1 MKLCSLFLESDERNF
16 HCWRHRSFIIEKGN
30 LSRSAELE
38 FTYEKIC
45 SNFSNYSAW
54 HYRSKLIE
62 FLYKE
67 NQINLDIFK
76 KELNLIEQALFT
88 DPNDQSK
95 MNSLVSFSSI
105 KKSIL

>member
-1 MKLCSLFLESDERNF
+1 MSWVSELKLCAIFLEYDERNF
-16 HCWRHRSFIIEKGN
+16 HCWRHRSFVLEQGK
-30 LSRSAELE
+30 LSKLDELA
-38 FTYEKIC
+38 FTYEKIS

-62 FLYKE
+62 NLYKE
-67 NQINLDIFK
+67 SPTYFDILT

-95 MNSLVSFSSI
+95 NSIIVI
-105 KKSIL
+105 

>member
-1 MKLCSLFLESDERNF
+1 MVER
-16 HCWRHRSFIIEKGN
+16 GN
-30 LSRSAELE
+30 LSRADELE
-38 FTYEKIC
+38 FTYQKIC

-67 NQINLDIFK
+67 NQIDLDIFK

-95 MNSLVSFSSI
+95 FYQLLSFLSNVKASQGLPI
-105 KKSIL
+105 HDSPHYKLPFFKF